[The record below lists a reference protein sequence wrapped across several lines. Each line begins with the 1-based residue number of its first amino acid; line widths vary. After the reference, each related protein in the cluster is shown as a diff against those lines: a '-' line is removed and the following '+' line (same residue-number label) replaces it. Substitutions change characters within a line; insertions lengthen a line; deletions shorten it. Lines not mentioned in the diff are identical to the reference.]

1 MLGYK
6 NDRSGA
12 QRRPTWRDYQSHL
25 KRPKKRFTARHLVL
39 ACLVVTGVFYALFA
53 STAATRS
60 EPAVAVA
67 SLPPPCATS
76 VAEAS
81 MGSPLIGRNDVQL
94 LLSQLTPNDLMS
106 AQIALPFNNQQF
118 KVKTSLDEDLQS
130 LLVRAMDRRNSRFIG
145 IVVIEADTGRVLSM
159 AGFDKLD
166 PEANPCL
173 ISTFPAAS
181 LFKIVTAA
189 AAVEQYNYNSDT
201 QLRFNGYKHTMY
213 KNQLQETDNRYT
225 HTISFADAFAESVN
239 PVFGKLGKLQLG
251 PSLLEQYAQGFGFN
265 QTIDFELPVQ
275 PSHFNIKETP
285 YHWAEIASGF
295 NRETTISPVHA
306 AMIISA
312 TLNQGRMVTPTL
324 VESIEDHNGHLLY
337 RSSASWS
344 NQAMNPKASAV
355 LKEIME
361 ATVRSGTARSFFSG
375 WQRDPVLSGLRIG
388 GKTGSI
394 STRSRDARID
404 WFAGF
409 ASKKD
414 GSGQVVVA
422 AVVAHE
428 EFIGVRAGAYARMAM
443 THYFKNQLARQ
454 ASPSKPAGS

>member
-67 SLPPPCATS
+67 SLPPCAAPA
-76 VAEAS
+76 AEAS
-81 MGSPLIGRNDVQL
+81 IGGPLIGRNDVQL
-94 LLSQLTPNDLMS
+94 LLSQLTPNDLMA

-213 KNQLQETDNRYT
+213 KNQLQETNNRYT

-251 PSLLEQYAQGFGFN
+251 RGLLEQYAQGFGFN

-312 TLNQGRMVTPTL
+312 TLNQGA
-324 VESIEDHNGHLLY
+324 HG
-337 RSSASWS
+337 
-344 NQAMNPKASAV
+344 
-355 LKEIME
+355 
-361 ATVRSGTARSFFSG
+361 
-375 WQRDPVLSGLRIG
+375 DPHAG
-388 GKTGSI
+388 
-394 STRSRDARID
+394 RID
-404 WFAGF
+404 R
-409 ASKKD
+409 
-414 GSGQVVVA
+414 GSQRTPALPIECVLVQSSDEPQSVGCSHGNHGSHRSIRNRAELFQRLA
-422 AVVAHE
+422 TRPGSLGVAH
-428 EFIGVRAGAYARMAM
+428 R
-443 THYFKNQLARQ
+443 RQ
-454 ASPSKPAGS
+454 NRIDFHPQP

>member
-6 NDRSGA
+6 NDRSGP
-12 QRRPTWRDYQSHL
+12 QRRPSWRDYQSHL
-25 KRPKKRFTARHLVL
+25 KRPGKRFTVRRL
-39 ACLVVTGVFYALFA
+39 ALAGAVILGVFYALFA
-53 STAATRS
+53 STAATRPEQS
-60 EPAVAVA
+60 VVVA
-67 SLPPPCATS
+67 SLTPRSAAS
-76 VAEAS
+76 VEAFAADA
-81 MGSPLIGRNDVQL
+81 LIGKNDVQL
-94 LLSQLTPNDLMS
+94 LLSQMTPNELMC
-106 AQIALPFNNQQF
+106 AQIALPFNDQHF

-130 LLVRAMDRRNSRFIG
+130 LLMRAMDRRNSRFIG

-166 PEANPCL
+166 PESNPCL
-173 ISTFPAAS
+173 VSTFPAAS

-189 AAVEQYNYNSDT
+189 AAVEQYNYNSNT

-213 KNQLQETDNRYT
+213 KNQLQETNNRYT

-239 PVFGKLGKLQLG
+239 PIFGKLGKLNLG
-251 PSLLEQYAQGFGFN
+251 PGLLKQYALGFGFN
-265 QTIDFELPVQ
+265 QAIDFELPVQ
-275 PSHFNIKETP
+275 PSNFAVKETP

-295 NRETTISPVHA
+295 NRETTLSPVHA

-312 TLNQGRMVTPTL
+312 ILNQGRMVTPTL
-324 VESIEDHNGHLLY
+324 VESIEDQNGHLLY
-337 RSSASWS
+337 QSSASWS
-344 NQAMNPKASAV
+344 NQAMNPKATAV

-361 ATVRSGTARSFFSG
+361 ATVQSGTARSYFSG

-414 GSGQVVVA
+414 GSGKVVVA

-428 EFIGVRAGAYARMAM
+428 EYIGVRAGAYARMAI
-443 THYFKNQLARQ
+443 THFFKNRLARQ
-454 ASPSKPAGS
+454 ADPSKPAGS